1 MFYIGD
7 TFKEAKKGKEYKTE
21 SSGKSAAKKAQTHVY
36 DTNGNVVADYTAPGQ
51 EAAQTAPDVPQSD
64 GSNTGGQDT
73 APAQEAPQT
82 ATDAPQDGDGSAAD
96 GQDTAPAQ
104 EAPQKAPDA
113 PLNDVFTKITD
124 GGCVTISGKIRRVFD
139 GVLRV
144 RNRASWESSAVAGVT
159 NFEEKEVVSLLNVE
173 GKPMFKMLDGYFIT
187 GDPALVEYV
196 EK

>member
-1 MFYIGD
+1 PQSDGSNTD
-7 TFKEAKKGKEYKTE
+7 G
-21 SSGKSAAKKAQTHVY
+21 Q
-36 DTNGNVVADYTAPGQ
+36 DTAPGQ

-73 APAQEAPQT
+73 APAQEATQT
-82 ATDAPQDGDGSAAD
+82 ATDALQDGDGSAAD